1 MKFENSLAFA
11 RKLDKQ
17 DLLKSFRKQFYL
29 PKVKG
34 KTAIYLTGNSLGLQP
49 KSTKATINQELE
61 DWATLG
67 VEGHVYA
74 RRPWLYYH
82 KFSKKALTRLVGA
95 NSSEVVS
102 MNQLTVNLHL
112 MMTSFYKPTKTRYKI
127 LTEAGA
133 FSSDQYAF
141 ESQLKFHTINPHE
154 GLIELKPRSGEFRL
168 RTEDIVKAID
178 DHKDEIA
185 LVIFGAV
192 QYYSGQFFNLKA
204 ITEAGHKAGALV
216 GFDLAHAIGNVPLSL
231 HKDEVDFAVW
241 CSYKYLNSG
250 PGGVAG
256 AFVHAKHASNFSLT
270 RLAGW
275 WGHDENVRFQMK
287 KGFVPMKGV
296 DGWQLSNFPI
306 LSGAAHL
313 ASLQQFEKAG
323 IKNLR
328 KKSILLT
335 DYMEHLLKSIPAA
348 SELFTIITPSESEAR
363 GCQLSL
369 LMKKNGKKIF
379 KQIAKAGV
387 IADWREPDVI
397 RVAPVP
403 MYNSFEDVF
412 RFYEIFNRALK

>member
-1 MKFENSLAFA
+1 
-11 RKLDKQ
+11 
-17 DLLKSFRKQFYL
+17 
-29 PKVKG
+29 
-34 KTAIYLTGNSLGLQP
+34 
-49 KSTKATINQELE
+49 
-61 DWATLG
+61 
-67 VEGHVYA
+67 
-74 RRPWLYYH
+74 
-82 KFSKKALTRLVGA
+82 
-95 NSSEVVS
+95 
-102 MNQLTVNLHL
+102 
-112 MMTSFYKPTKTRYKI
+112 
-127 LTEAGA
+127 
-133 FSSDQYAF
+133 
-141 ESQLKFHTINPHE
+141 
-154 GLIELKPRSGEFRL
+154 
-168 RTEDIVKAID
+168 
-178 DHKDEIA
+178 
-185 LVIFGAV
+185 
-192 QYYSGQFFNLKA
+192 
-204 ITEAGHKAGALV
+204 
-216 GFDLAHAIGNVPLSL
+216 
-231 HKDEVDFAVW
+231 
-241 CSYKYLNSG
+241 
-250 PGGVAG
+250 
-256 AFVHAKHASNFSLT
+256 
-270 RLAGW
+270 
-275 WGHDENVRFQMK
+275 
-287 KGFVPMKGV
+287 MKGV